1 MHEPG
6 SFVTHAKLPE
16 LGSGEIVS
24 YDRGAVRIRFASGE
38 RQFLVDTAAPHLVV
52 TLEAPAR
59 ASAPKRAA
67 GAKRKAKAPAKAAT
81 AKAT

>member
-38 RQFLVDTAAPHLVV
+38 RQFLVETAAPHLLV
-52 TLEAPAR
+52 TDEAPAR
-59 ASAPKRAA
+59 PSAPKRAS
-67 GAKRKAKAPAKAAT
+67 GAKKKAKPAAST
-81 AKAT
+81 

>member
-6 SFVTHAKLPE
+6 SFVTHTKLPE

-38 RQFLVDTAAPHLVV
+38 RQFLLEAAAPHLLVSD
-52 TLEAPAR
+52 EAPAR
-59 ASAPKRAA
+59 PSAPKRAS
-67 GAKRKAKAPAKAAT
+67 GTKRKTKAKA
-81 AKAT
+81 